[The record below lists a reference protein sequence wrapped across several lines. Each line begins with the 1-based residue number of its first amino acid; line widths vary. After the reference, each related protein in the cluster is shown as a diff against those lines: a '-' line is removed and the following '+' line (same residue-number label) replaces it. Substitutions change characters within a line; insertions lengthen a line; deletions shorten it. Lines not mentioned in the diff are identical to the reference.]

1 MLLCSPLFFLF
12 SLLPRN
18 EASFQMLG
26 VVPPERIKS
35 EESCTQVR
43 FVTNLFV
50 LFDEFAVEVRPHTD
64 VVKIDQRN
72 AVVVGF
78 VVAPPIAQIAK
89 KKEYGEK
96 RKRSQNMFEVEHFIG
111 SCCLE
116 VRTGFEPVLWVLPIR
131 ICNPSRST
139 APSPDLIILLSRHTK
154 PPATKYHLQQVL
166 ATVAFCYNTPHRS
179 MKKSHRAWHTPILQG
194 LSSTDWYIS
203 NPDNDHTYIGPF
215 ADEGTS

>member
-96 RKRSQNMFEVEHFIG
+96 HKRSQNMFEVEHFIG

-116 VRTGFEPVLWVLPIR
+116 VRTGFEPVMWVLPIR

-139 APSPDLIILLSRHTK
+139 APSPDLIIVHSLSHVKHLFGGSGGTRTLTVFNRGILSPLRLPITPPSQILCCLLWWAR
-154 PPATKYHLQQVL
+154 
-166 ATVAFCYNTPHRS
+166 
-179 MKKSHRAWHTPILQG
+179 WE
-194 LSSTDWYIS
+194 S
-203 NPDNDHTYIGPF
+203 NPHGISTNRF
-215 ADEGTS
+215 